1 MRRLAFLALLPALLI
16 LGPARAQSSD
26 AALETYLL
34 TMPNVRKM
42 VQALESLDASA
53 KKNPALAAKLNEDAG
68 ASDLDQLLSKCQADP
83 TIKAAF
89 SSAGISV
96 RDGVM
101 TQAALAFAAAG
112 AYVQEQT
119 GKPPEGASPTLLA
132 NIKSYRENLAE
143 IEPLIQRLRKLGIL
157 QSDGGVDGEGDEGDE
172 TDEDAGD

>member
-53 KKNPALAAKLNEDAG
+53 KKNEDAG